1 MNQAAVLS
9 LNDRRGQHQGP
20 DRAGR
25 SGPDARGGAELR
37 TSLFSTLRRSD
48 QRKKADLYLSG
59 LLGAEGRKSIRN
71 IATVHGGPAAE
82 QSLHHFI
89 CSSTWDWAPMRAE
102 LARFLGRTAPHRA
115 WVVRS
120 LAIPKAG
127 THSVGVGRQ
136 FVPDLGQVMNGQLAY
151 GAWFASE
158 GISAPVDWR
167 LFLPPNW
174 LDHEGRRSRA
184 EIPEGIEEA
193 TPAQCAVDTGLAA
206 ARSSGLPNRPVI
218 LDTELGEPGTAVRAF
233 AAAGVPL
240 LARIDDRTQ
249 LTVADRA
256 LPGSGR
262 GALPARQILESVRGL
277 ARPVDWTHPT
287 APGVRLTALAAA
299 VPVRIAQP
307 ASGPAPLPRRDL
319 LLLGEWPDRRRQ
331 PSRIWLADLPG
342 VPLSSLLRLSKLTSR
357 VDHDVERVGD
367 RVGQRDYEGR
377 SFPGWHR
384 HMTLV
389 SAAHALAMRTASREQ
404 QRRAS

>member
-9 LNDRRGQHQGP
+9 LYDRRGQHRGT

-25 SGPDARGGAELR
+25 SGPDGRGGAELR
-37 TSLFSTLRRSD
+37 ASLFSTLRRSD
-48 QRKKADLYLSG
+48 QRTKADLYLSG
-59 LLGAEGRKSIRN
+59 LLAAEGRKSIRN

-89 CSSTWDWAPMRAE
+89 CSSTWDWKPMRAQ
-102 LARFLGRTAPHRA
+102 LARFLARTAPHRA

-158 GISAPVDWR
+158 AMSVPVDWR

-184 EIPEGIEEA
+184 EIPDGVGET
-193 TPAQCAVDTGLAA
+193 TPAQCAVATGLGA
-206 ARSSGLPNRPVI
+206 ARSLPARPVI

-233 AAAGVPL
+233 AESGVPL
-240 LARIDDRTQ
+240 LARIDGRTQ
-249 LTVADRA
+249 LAVADRA

-277 ARPVDWTHPT
+277 ARPVEWSHPA
-287 APGVRLTALAAA
+287 APGVRLTTLATA
-299 VPVRIAQP
+299 VPVRLTQP
-307 ASGPAPLPRRDL
+307 ARRDL
-319 LLLGEWPDRRRQ
+319 LLLGEWQDRRRQ

-357 VDHDVERVGD
+357 VDHDVEHVGD
-367 RVGQRDYEGR
+367 HLGQRDYEGR

-389 SAAHALAMRTASREQ
+389 SAAHAVALRSALRGQERQAS
-404 QRRAS
+404 